1 MSPGGWT
8 ALGSGSSRFGR
19 LTMTRSPRSLVTP
32 MLAAAALLL
41 AACGSGTAAATGV
54 TKAGSTR
61 GSGLPG
67 KRVHGVARN
76 PGDGKVYLATHQGLF
91 RYDRGTPVR
100 VGPIVNMMGF
110 TIAGPDRFYASGHP
124 GAGVNLPGPVGLME
138 TIDAGQTWLVL
149 SRGKWFDF
157 HALTSSHKGVLG
169 YDGVLRS
176 SFDGETWRQLAIAA
190 RPSSL
195 AASPDGLRVLATTAS
210 GVMLSTDQGSKWARL
225 PAAPQLLLA
234 AWADDSTA
242 TGVTGTG
249 HLAVTTNAGATWT
262 TAKATVGSA
271 QAISASR
278 TRRGTLEV
286 LVVTDSGIQRSLDSG
301 ASFTPLG
308 TN

>member
-1 MSPGGWT
+1 
-8 ALGSGSSRFGR
+8 
-19 LTMTRSPRSLVTP
+19 MTRSPRSLVIP
-32 MLAAAALLL
+32 MLATAVLLL
-41 AACGSGTAAATGV
+41 AGCGSSTAAATGV
-54 TKAGSTR
+54 AKAGSIGR
-61 GSGLPG
+61 SSLPG
-67 KRVHGVARN
+67 ERVHGVARN

-91 RYDRGTPVR
+91 RYDKGVPVR

-110 TIAGPDRFYASGHP
+110 SIAGPDRFYASGHP

-138 TIDAGQTWLVL
+138 TLDAGKTWSVL
-149 SRGKWFDF
+149 STGRWLDF

-176 SFDGETWRQLAIAA
+176 SFDGEMWRQLAIAA
-190 RPSSL
+190 KPSSL
-195 AASPDGLRVLATTAS
+195 AAAPDGSRILATTAS

>member
-1 MSPGGWT
+1 
-8 ALGSGSSRFGR
+8 
-19 LTMTRSPRSLVTP
+19 MTRSPRSLVTP

-41 AACGSGTAAATGV
+41 AGCGSSTAAATGV
-54 TKAGSTR
+54 TKVGSMGR
-61 GSGLPG
+61 SGLPG
-67 KRVHGVARN
+67 ERVHGVARN
-76 PGDGKVYLATHQGLF
+76 PGDGKVYLATHQALF
-91 RYDRGTPVR
+91 RYDKGVPVR

-124 GAGVNLPGPVGLME
+124 GAGVDLPGPVGLME
-138 TIDAGQTWLVL
+138 TLDAGRTWLVL

-157 HALTSSHKGVLG
+157 HALTSSRKGVLG

-176 SFDGETWRQLAIAA
+176 SFDGEMWKQVAIAA

-195 AASPDGLRVLATTAS
+195 AAAPDGLRILATTAS
-210 GVMLSTDQGSKWARL
+210 GVMISKDQGSKWARL

-234 AWADDSTA
+234 AWADDATA
-242 TGVTGTG
+242 AGVTGTG
-249 HLAVTTNAGATWT
+249 HLAVTTNAGATWAI
-262 TAKATVGSA
+262 AKARVGSA

-286 LVVTDSGIQRSLDSG
+286 LVVTYSGIQRSLDSG
-301 ASFTPLG
+301 ASFSPLG

>member
-1 MSPGGWT
+1 
-8 ALGSGSSRFGR
+8 
-19 LTMTRSPRSLVTP
+19 MTRSPRSLVIP
-32 MLAAAALLL
+32 ILATAVLLL
-41 AACGSGTAAATGV
+41 AACGSSTAAATGV
-54 TKAGSTR
+54 AKAGSIER
-61 GSGLPG
+61 SSLPG
-67 KRVHGVARN
+67 ERVHGVARN

-91 RYDRGTPVR
+91 RYDKGVPVR

-110 TIAGPDRFYASGHP
+110 SIAGPDRFYASGHP

-138 TIDAGQTWLVL
+138 TLDAGKTWSVL
-149 SRGKWFDF
+149 STGRWPDF

-176 SFDGETWRQLAIAA
+176 SFDGEMWRQLAIAA

-195 AASPDGLRVLATTAS
+195 AAAPDGSRILATTAS
-210 GVMLSTDQGSKWARL
+210 GVMLSTDEGSNWAPLHRS
-225 PAAPQLLLA
+225 PPLLLT
-234 AWADDSTA
+234 AWADNSTA
-242 TGVTGTG
+242 AGVTGTG

-262 TAKATVGSA
+262 TAKARVGSA

-278 TRRGTLEV
+278 TRHGTLEV

>member
-1 MSPGGWT
+1 
-8 ALGSGSSRFGR
+8 
-19 LTMTRSPRSLVTP
+19 MTRSRGSLVIPILVT
-32 MLAAAALLL
+32 AVLLL
-41 AACGSGTAAATGV
+41 TGCGSSTAAATGV
-54 TKAGSTR
+54 AKVGSIGR
-61 GSGLPG
+61 SGMPSA
-67 KRVHGVARN
+67 RVYGVARN

-91 RYDRGTPVR
+91 RFDKGVPVR

-110 TIAGPDRFYASGHP
+110 SIAGPDRFYASGHP
-124 GAGVNLPGPVGLME
+124 RAGVNLPRTVGLME
-138 TIDAGQTWLVL
+138 TLDAGKTWSVL
-149 SRGKWFDF
+149 STGRWPDF

-176 SFDGETWRQLAIAA
+176 SFDGEMWRQLAIAA

-195 AASPDGLRVLATTAS
+195 AAAPDGSRILATTAS
-210 GVMLSTDQGSKWARL
+210 GVMLSTHQGSIWAPLHR
-225 PAAPQLLLA
+225 APPLLLT
-234 AWADDSTA
+234 AWADNSTA

-262 TAKATVGSA
+262 TAKARVGSA

-278 TRRGTLEV
+278 TRHGTLEV
-286 LVVTDSGIQRSLDSG
+286 LVVAGSGIQRSLDSG

>member
-1 MSPGGWT
+1 
-8 ALGSGSSRFGR
+8 
-19 LTMTRSPRSLVTP
+19 MTRSSRSLVIP
-32 MLAAAALLL
+32 MLAAAVLLL
-41 AACGSGTAAATGV
+41 TACGSGTAAATGV
-54 TKAGSTR
+54 TKAGSMR

-67 KRVHGVARN
+67 ERVHGVARN

-91 RYDRGTPVR
+91 RYDKGNPVR

-110 TIAGPDRFYASGHP
+110 SIAGPDRFYASGHP

-138 TIDAGQTWLVL
+138 TLDAGKTWSVL
-149 SRGKWFDF
+149 STGRWFDF

-195 AASPDGLRVLATTAS
+195 AAAADGSRILATTAS
-210 GVMLSTDQGSKWARL
+210 GVMLSTDQGSSWAPL
-225 PAAPQLLLA
+225 HAARQLLLA
-234 AWADDSTA
+234 AWADNSTA

-249 HLAVTTNAGATWT
+249 HLAVTTNGGATWT
-262 TAKATVGSA
+262 TAKARVHSA

-301 ASFTPLG
+301 ASFSPLG

>member
-1 MSPGGWT
+1 
-8 ALGSGSSRFGR
+8 
-19 LTMTRSPRSLVTP
+19 MTRSPRSLVTP
-32 MLAAAALLL
+32 MLVAAVLVL
-41 AACGSGTAAATGV
+41 AACGSSTAAGTGV
-54 TKAGSTR
+54 TRAGSTW

-67 KRVHGVARN
+67 ERVHGVARN

-91 RYDRGTPVR
+91 RYDKGVPVR

-110 TIAGPDRFYASGHP
+110 SVAGPDRFYASGHP

-138 TIDAGQTWLVL
+138 TLDAGKTWSVL
-149 SRGKWFDF
+149 STGRWLDS

-176 SFDGETWRQLAIAA
+176 SFDGEMWKQVAVAA

-195 AASPDGLRVLATTAS
+195 AAAPDGLRILATTAS
-210 GVMLSTDQGSKWARL
+210 GVMISKDQGSSWAPL
-225 PAAPQLLLA
+225 HAAPQLLLA
-234 AWADDSTA
+234 AWADDATA
-242 TGVTGTG
+242 AGVTGTG
-249 HLAVTTNAGATWT
+249 HLAVTTNVGTTWT
-262 TAKATVGSA
+262 TAKARVDSA

-278 TRRGTLEV
+278 TRHGTLEI

-301 ASFTPLG
+301 ASFSPLG

>member
-1 MSPGGWT
+1 
-8 ALGSGSSRFGR
+8 
-19 LTMTRSPRSLVTP
+19 MTRPPRSLVIP
-32 MLAAAALLL
+32 MLVAAVLLLL
-41 AACGSGTAAATGV
+41 AGCGSSTAAATGV
-54 TKAGSTR
+54 AKAGSIGR
-61 GSGLPG
+61 LSLPG
-67 KRVHGVARN
+67 ERVHGVARN

-91 RYDRGTPVR
+91 RYDKGVPVR
-100 VGPIVNMMGF
+100 VEPIVNMMGF

-124 GAGVNLPGPVGLME
+124 GAGLNLPGPVGLTE

-149 SRGKWFDF
+149 SRGKWFNF

-169 YDGVLRS
+169 YDGALRS
-176 SFDGETWRQLAIAA
+176 SFDGEMWRQLAIAA

-195 AASPDGLRVLATTAS
+195 AAAADGLRILATTAS

-234 AWADDSTA
+234 AWADDATA
-242 TGVTGTG
+242 AGVTGTG

-278 TRRGTLEV
+278 TRRGILEV